1 VKLPFNSE
9 MIACKSAGLNES
21 INSCSVGFAGGE
33 GDGDV
38 ADRDRIRGALGTT
51 ADGKVGT
58 GDWPTS
64 NAGTIKIDVIK
75 ATSSNRDISV
85 VFRCYP

>member
-1 VKLPFNSE
+1 

-21 INSCSVGFAGGE
+21 TNSRSVGFAGGE
-33 GDGDV
+33 GDANV
-38 ADRDRIRGALGTT
+38 ADRGRIRGALGTE
-51 ADGKVGT
+51 ADGEVGT

-75 ATSSNRDISV
+75 TTSKNRDISV